1 MTDRLNSVTGAGRVE
16 LILNFRA
23 EGTVKTSP
31 VRSSWSLKLKPRDVS
46 GTFAVIPNAG

>member
-1 MTDRLNSVTGAGRVE
+1 MAYRLNSVTGAGRVE

-23 EGTVKTSP
+23 DGTVNTSP

-46 GTFAVIPNAG
+46 GTFAMIPKVG